1 MVTIGEY
8 ILARRVEKGWTRID
22 LSKKSKLSK
31 MELWRIETNRRK
43 NVNLKIISKIAKA
56 LDFSIV
62 NLLVETGLVGNI
74 TEAEK
79 KLLADDVFL
88 KIFVELS
95 KRKDL
100 KIEEKKNLADILLR
114 VINSYSVEPKSS

>member
-1 MVTIGEY
+1 MTIGEY

-22 LSKKSKLSK
+22 LSKKTKLSK

-43 NVNLKIISKIAKA
+43 NVNLKVITKMAKA

-100 KIEEKKNLADILLR
+100 KIEDKKNLADILLR
-114 VINSYSVEPKSS
+114 VINSYSLEPKSS